1 MLNSND
7 GFFIAEE
14 DLRIRGPGDFLGTRQ
29 SGLPTLRVADLVRD
43 LKLIDPARKEAFRLI
58 DNDPELQAPE
68 HEKLKTELKK
78 FIGDRMDL
86 MDVL

>member
-1 MLNSND
+1 MLHSND

-68 HEKLKTELKK
+68 HEKLKTELKN